1 MISPGEVTPGRAGAT
16 ARRRTRVEDATRNGN
31 RAPLHEV
38 LGELHDGVAQRRG
51 NGRGVGLELKTRG
64 GQETVHVPGQHPG
77 HACRPARPHQQQRP
91 SAHEDDP
98 VGRRGPTIRAWPP
111 KAP

>member
-1 MISPGEVTPGRAGAT
+1 VIGPGEVTLGRARAT
-16 ARRRTRVEDATRNGN
+16 ARRHTRVEDATRNGN

-51 NGRGVGLELKTRG
+51 NGRGVGLKRKTRG

-77 HACRPARPHQQQRP
+77 HACLPPRAQQQHRP
-91 SAHEDDP
+91 SAHEDIRSD
-98 VGRRGPTIRAWPP
+98 GEIRRFV
-111 KAP
+111 